1 MLLFPNFVNWAEAE
15 LNCDSRSLW
24 EYKSVQFLCL
34 LAIRPES
41 ADDLFPNAF
50 TGEKKNQKNKTTT
63 QIFNR
68 EFKISMLQ
76 TVDLF
81 QISNTV

>member
-34 LAIRPES
+34 LAIRLES

-50 TGEKKNQKNKTTT
+50 TGGKKNKTTT

-81 QISNTV
+81 QISNKV